1 MLGDAI
7 GPQGQTPVSITRV
20 FTAEMV
26 KVVWPDGVESEV
38 KTTPLSSALALS
50 TPSVAFHFERPTA
63 KVVDLESPRVEAK
76 TGVLA
81 EPPARRSEPILW
93 QAGDRRQVWLLAVGV
108 GQYRDERV
116 PMLPFATGDTEQ
128 VCRWFSGLA
137 SQRVSQEKIRVL
149 VNEQATRQNL
159 LEQIDWL
166 RKQALPEDAVFV
178 YFAGHGAPELAPDGK
193 SVDAKYLLLYDTDP
207 NQLFA
212 TGFSLDDLTR
222 KLEAVKAKAQVV
234 ILEAC
239 YSGPMGQEILKKTPT
254 ADLEIRPRLIQEMG
268 ERSGRVILSASS
280 GRQVAIGVDEIK
292 GGLFTH
298 YLLNAWGDGSRR
310 LLSDCF
316 DDAREQ
322 VRRAANRLGS
332 TQEPAKFGD
341 RNLDIL
347 FR

>member
-1 MLGDAI
+1 MNAPRLPTLVFLAVAVTGCRGTIQVTSNPPGATVYRTAGAGPLTGQWHPSKFDKFMLGDAI

-116 PMLPFATGDTEQ
+116 PMLPFAAGDTEQ

-137 SQRVSQEKIRVL
+137 SQRVSQENIRVL

-159 LEQIDWL
+159 LEQID
-166 RKQALPEDAVFV
+166 
-178 YFAGHGAPELAPDGK
+178 
-193 SVDAKYLLLYDTDP
+193 
-207 NQLFA
+207 
-212 TGFSLDDLTR
+212 
-222 KLEAVKAKAQVV
+222 
-234 ILEAC
+234 
-239 YSGPMGQEILKKTPT
+239 
-254 ADLEIRPRLIQEMG
+254 
-268 ERSGRVILSASS
+268 
-280 GRQVAIGVDEIK
+280 
-292 GGLFTH
+292 
-298 YLLNAWGDGSRR
+298 
-310 LLSDCF
+310 
-316 DDAREQ
+316 
-322 VRRAANRLGS
+322 
-332 TQEPAKFGD
+332 
-341 RNLDIL
+341 
-347 FR
+347 